1 MEVWPQ
7 MGETDPHIH
16 VEQKVLSAGPDLSNL
31 MSSMLGRVPDAPS
44 VVTTGCGLNVPY
56 AMTSPRP
63 ESVTCLA
70 CREYASREYSAFA
83 EQLERLGSLPE
94 MNVTATQMASAA
106 QRLRDLSKRF
116 SGQAQ

>member
-1 MEVWPQ
+1 

-16 VEQKVLSAGPDLSNL
+16 VEQRVLRAGPDIRNL
-31 MSSMLGRVPDAPS
+31 MSSVLGRAPDAPS

-56 AMTSPRP
+56 AMTSSRP

-70 CREYASREYSAFA
+70 CREYAGREFRAFA
-83 EQLERLGSLPE
+83 EQFERLGSLPD
-94 MNVTATQMASAA
+94 MNITAGQMASAA
-106 QRLRDLSKRF
+106 ERLQDLANRF